1 MLSSIYK
8 MKYNTFVMQDKY
20 ESHNTFWLTMEL
32 MLRMKPRMLEV
43 ADSYKLTA
51 QQLHVLGFLSDKK
64 PHPMSWLATLLFCD
78 ASNVTGIVD
87 RLVALKLV
95 KRVECETDRRV
106 KMVQLTDH
114 GSEVR
119 ANIMR
124 EITIESQARVDSML
138 TKEEQ
143 EYFRQIVIK
152 LLVATETEAMNS
164 CPSQQKIDK

>member
-1 MLSSIYK
+1 
-8 MKYNTFVMQDKY
+8 MQEKY
-20 ESHNTFWLTMEL
+20 ENHNTFWLTMEL

-43 ADSYKLTA
+43 ADSHKLTA

-106 KMVQLTDH
+106 KMVQLTEE
-114 GSEVR
+114 GSKVR
-119 ANIMR
+119 ATIMR
-124 EITIESQARVDSML
+124 EITIESQARVDAML
-138 TKEEQ
+138 TPEEQ
-143 EYFRQIVIK
+143 AHFREIVIK
-152 LLVATETEAMNS
+152 LLKATETEAMSN
-164 CPSQQKIDK
+164 CPSQQKLDK